1 MKRVL
6 AATLC
11 LLVVTGCNEK
21 KVSGSVKKTA
31 DRSRRLT
38 ILAASEASN
47 IRDADARL
55 TRQLN
60 IAEQVLTRFGA
71 EDALTVLGE
80 ADKTLRTVGT
90 QLSSH
95 ARISGWVSV
104 SQLARRAR
112 GTEAAKAAT
121 REAQR
126 ELEALPSLAERC
138 QYVMGVAEEVS
149 QLQGE
154 ADGAAVLV
162 KGGQWVAAIED
173 ATERR
178 NARLAFAVALF
189 NLDAY
194 DNGVATLRLEN
205 DASWTSDTMLA
216 LAAPIASPS
225 SYKPAEAPA
234 APSTYG
240 RPVAY
245 EKVFQGSMSNSR
257 ATH

>member
-1 MKRVL
+1 MYARP
-6 AATLC
+6 AALLLC
-11 LLVVTGCNEK
+11 LFAVTACHGK
-21 KVSGSVKKTA
+21 KVSSSVKKTA

-38 ILAASEASN
+38 ILAASEAGN

-60 IAEQVLTRFGA
+60 IAEQVLQRFGN
-71 EDALTVLGE
+71 EDALTVLAE
-80 ADKTLRTVGT
+80 AEKTLKSVGP

-104 SQLARRAR
+104 SQLARRAV

-121 REAQR
+121 AEAQR
-126 ELEALPSLAERC
+126 ELEALPNLAERC

-154 ADGAAVLV
+154 ADAAAVLV
-162 KGGQWVAAIED
+162 KGGQWVASIEGD
-173 ATERR
+173 TERR

-194 DNGVATLRLEN
+194 EGGVATLQLER
-205 DASWTSDTMLA
+205 DPSWSSDTMLA
-216 LAAPIASPS
+216 LASPP
-225 SYKPAEAPA
+225 PADNDVSVSNKLSNA
-234 APSTYG
+234 YG

-245 EKVFQGSMSNSR
+245 EQVFQGSTQNSR
-257 ATH
+257 AAH